1 MKYKREINFG
11 TTKYPREKILNPR
24 NTHEDKFCT
33 HEIPMGKKIW
43 AHEIPTKI
51 NFGPTKCQKK
61 KRLDSGNNHEKNFRT
76 TKGTMGRLHKT
87 LDGIRLTEF
96 STPLSKSLLDAL

>member
-11 TTKYPREKILNPR
+11 TTKYPREKILDPR

-33 HEIPMGKKIW
+33 HEIPMGKKNLGPRNTYENKFW
-43 AHEIPTKI
+43 THEMP
-51 NFGPTKCQKK
+51 KK

>member
-1 MKYKREINFG
+1 
-11 TTKYPREKILNPR
+11 
-24 NTHEDKFCT
+24 
-33 HEIPMGKKIW
+33 MGKKIW
-43 AHEIPTKI
+43 THEIATKI